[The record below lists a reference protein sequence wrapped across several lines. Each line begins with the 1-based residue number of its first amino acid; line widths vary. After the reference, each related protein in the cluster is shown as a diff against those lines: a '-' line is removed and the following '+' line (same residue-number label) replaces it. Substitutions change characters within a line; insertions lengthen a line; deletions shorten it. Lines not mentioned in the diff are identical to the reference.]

1 MCDSGGTPSALLE
14 QMSEST
20 VISVFKKSSS
30 FMIRLKCSHAVLVKQ
45 INITLALY
53 FEGTGCWRAKFPLT
67 LLLLFQVRDGSM
79 SSSPL
84 LGTFCGDDLP
94 PRLQSTQRS
103 LYVRFSTDASVSN
116 HGFQAAFGSALEGEK
131 RN

>member
-1 MCDSGGTPSALLE
+1 MA
-14 QMSEST
+14 
-20 VISVFKKSSS
+20 
-30 FMIRLKCSHAVLVKQ
+30 
-45 INITLALY
+45 
-53 FEGTGCWRAKFPLT
+53 LT

-84 LGTFCGDDLP
+84 LGTFCGVDLP

-103 LYVRFSTDASVSN
+103 LYVRFSTDSSVSN

-131 RN
+131 RGSSVDPF